1 MLPVIQPLITKGMII
16 MSLKGKNI
24 GVAFTG
30 SFCTFEKVFTVL
42 QKLAEEGAVVQ
53 TVFSDAAQT
62 IDSRFGKAADF
73 IAKAEKITG
82 IRPMTTISEA
92 EPIGPGSL
100 LDILVLFPCT
110 GNTIAKLANGI
121 TDTPALMAAK
131 AHLRNN
137 KPLLISVSTN
147 DALGM
152 NMKNIGL
159 LLNAKNIYFI
169 PFGQDNPSKK
179 PNSMVSHTELLVPS
193 IEAAL
198 AGRQLQP
205 VIC

>member
-1 MLPVIQPLITKGMII
+1 
-16 MSLKGKNI
+16 MSLTGKHV
-24 GVAFTG
+24 GVALTG
-30 SFCTFEKVFTVL
+30 SFCAYEKVFREL
-42 QKLAEEGAVVQ
+42 QKLVDAGANVQ
-53 TVFSDAAQT
+53 TIFSDAAQT
-62 IDSRFGKAADF
+62 IDSRFGKAEDF
-73 IAKAEKITG
+73 MKKAEAITG
-82 IRPMTTISEA
+82 NKPLLTISEA

-121 TDTPALMAAK
+121 TDTPVLMAAK

-137 KPLLISVSTN
+137 KPLLISISTN

-169 PFGQDNPSKK
+169 PFGQDNHKTK
-179 PNSMVSHTELLVPS
+179 PNSMIAHTELLIPS
-193 IEAAL
+193 LEAAL
-198 AGRQLQP
+198 EGRQYQP
-205 VIC
+205 VLC

>member
-1 MLPVIQPLITKGMII
+1 
-16 MSLKGKNI
+16 MSLTGKHV
-24 GVAFTG
+24 GVALTG
-30 SFCTFEKVFTVL
+30 SFCTYEKVFREL
-42 QKLAEEGAVVQ
+42 QKLVDAGANVQ
-53 TVFSDAAQT
+53 TIFSDAAQT
-62 IDSRFGKAADF
+62 IDSRFGKAEDF
-73 IAKAEKITG
+73 MKKAEAITG
-82 IRPMTTISEA
+82 NKPLLTISEA

-121 TDTPALMAAK
+121 TDTPVLMAAK

-137 KPLLISVSTN
+137 KPLLISISTN

-159 LLNAKNIYFI
+159 LLTAKNIYFI
-169 PFGQDNPSKK
+169 PFGQDNHKTK
-179 PNSMVSHTELLVPS
+179 PNSMIAHTELLIPS
-193 IEAAL
+193 LEAAL
-198 AGRQLQP
+198 EGRQYQP

>member
-1 MLPVIQPLITKGMII
+1 
-16 MSLKGKNI
+16 MSLKGKTI

-30 SFCTFEKVFTVL
+30 SFCTFDKAFTEL
-42 QKLAEEGAVVQ
+42 QKLTDQGALVQ
-53 TVFSDAAQT
+53 TIFSDTASS
-62 IDSRFGKAADF
+62 IDSRFGR
-73 IAKAEKITG
+73 AKGFVERAEEITG
-82 IRPMTTISEA
+82 VKPMLTISQA

-110 GNTIAKLANGI
+110 GNTMAKLANGI
-121 TDTPALMAAK
+121 TDTPVLMSAK

-137 KPLLISVSTN
+137 KPLLISISTN

-169 PFGQDNPSKK
+169 PFGQDNPKQK
-179 PNSMVSHTELLVPS
+179 PNSMIAHTELLIPS

-198 AGRQLQP
+198 EGRQYQP
-205 VIC
+205 VIQ

>member
-1 MLPVIQPLITKGMII
+1 
-16 MSLKGKNI
+16 MSLTGKHV
-24 GVAFTG
+24 GVALTG
-30 SFCTFEKVFTVL
+30 SFCTYEKVFREL
-42 QKLAEEGAVVQ
+42 QKLVDAGANVQ
-53 TVFSDAAQT
+53 TIFSDAAQT
-62 IDSRFGKAADF
+62 IDSRFGKAEDF
-73 IAKAEKITG
+73 MKKAEAITG
-82 IRPMTTISEA
+82 NKPLLTISEA

-121 TDTPALMAAK
+121 TDTPVLMAAK

-137 KPLLISVSTN
+137 KPLLISISTN

-169 PFGQDNPSKK
+169 PFGQDNHKTK
-179 PNSMVSHTELLVPS
+179 PNSMIAHTELLIPS
-193 IEAAL
+193 LEAAL
-198 AGRQLQP
+198 EGRQYQP
-205 VIC
+205 VLC

>member
-1 MLPVIQPLITKGMII
+1 
-16 MSLKGKNI
+16 MSLKGKHI
-24 GVAFTG
+24 GVALTG
-30 SFCTFEKVFTVL
+30 SFCTYSKVFPEL
-42 QKLAEEGAVVQ
+42 QKLTDSGALVQ
-53 TVFSDAAQT
+53 TIFSDAAAS

-73 IAKAEKITG
+73 IKKAEEITG
-82 IRPMTTISEA
+82 LKPILTISEA
-92 EPIGPGSL
+92 EPIGPKSL

-137 KPLLISVSTN
+137 KPLLISISTN

-169 PFGQDNPSKK
+169 PFGQDNPTKK
-179 PNSMVSHTELLVPS
+179 PNSMIAHTELLIPAL
-193 IEAAL
+193 EAAL
-198 AGRQLQP
+198 EGRQYQP
-205 VIC
+205 ILC